1 MLKIPSLSQKILFC
15 TDFSENAALA
25 LDYAIDAA
33 IRREG
38 AELFILHVIPEPE
51 SQFWKAYI
59 YEADFNVDEKAKND
73 LDGKIAS
80 EYIPRI
86 PTGLK
91 FKADFRI
98 GRDYQKIIEYAGEI
112 GADMIVL
119 GRQGVGNPLRSFFFG
134 SVAERVVERAE
145 CPVLVVPLK

>member
-1 MLKIPSLSQKILFC
+1 MSKIMSLSQKILFC

-51 SQFWKAYI
+51 SQFWKSYI
-59 YEADFNVDEKAKND
+59 YEADFNVDEKAKQD
-73 LDGKIAS
+73 LDSMIAA

-86 PTGLK
+86 PPGMT
-91 FKADFRI
+91 FRADFRI
-98 GRDYQKIIEYAGEI
+98 GRDYQKILNTPKKSGPI
-112 GADMIVL
+112 
-119 GRQGVGNPLRSFFFG
+119 
-134 SVAERVVERAE
+134 
-145 CPVLVVPLK
+145 